1 MDDIREEDMVEE
13 TPKPRTYSAIED
25 DFETTFDE
33 WDD

>member
-1 MDDIREEDMVEE
+1 MDGEFCEEYVED
-13 TPKPRTYSAIED
+13 KVPRTYSAIED